1 VGFLVN
7 EHPHDITLLHDQIF
21 NAVDLDLGTRLL
33 SQDPIARFDVN
44 WDELAGFVA
53 PAWTYRNGFALLRL
67 LFGGVRNDDA
77 ACGLFRGVDALD
89 HNSIMKW
96 TEFHGCP
103 P

>member
-1 VGFLVN
+1 MIRYILTSVPGYFPNKILS
-7 EHPHDITLLHDQIF
+7 PALTSIGTSLL
-21 NAVDLDLGTRLL
+21 ASSRPPGPT
-33 SQDPIARFDVN
+33 AT
-44 WDELAGFVA
+44 GFV
-53 PAWTYRNGFALLRL
+53 LLRL

-77 ACGLFRGVDALD
+77 SCGLFLGVEALD